1 MATAMTIIR
10 PIRANRP
17 NPLAFIKFI
26 NCIPEPARTIAS
38 LTIKSVNHTFN
49 PVRMVAGILISLAF
63 SPTTVQAHTTP
74 PPAYQLAAQQAGVP
88 VAVLY
93 AIALQESGMTLHGR
107 RVPWPWSLN
116 VAGQTQRFPNRAA
129 ACTALKQALQQVKPT
144 QVDVGLAQINLG
156 YQQHRYQNPC
166 ELLNPYR
173 NLRIAAQILLEQH
186 QPGQDWL
193 TTAGRYHRPAG
204 GEPAARYR
212 AGVSQ
217 HLMRL
222 QPVANQTTT
231 MQAVQPAIPATAH
244 PQAIQPPA
252 TAPSNPMPPGST
264 ATNADATTVRT
275 IPRLIVVEDHGGTSA
290 LPYYQTLNLPHRP
303 STGTSTTPQQ

>member
-1 MATAMTIIR
+1 MATSMTPQR
-10 PIRANRP
+10 RTRANR
-17 NPLAFIKFI
+17 NPQRTHHTRHS
-26 NCIPEPARTIAS
+26 ARITHTIGLGIALV
-38 LTIKSVNHTFN
+38 LTS
-49 PVRMVAGILISLAF
+49 
-63 SPTTVQAHTTP
+63 TTHAHTTP

-88 VAVLY
+88 VTMLY
-93 AIALQESGMTLHGR
+93 AIALQESGMNLQGR

-129 ACTALKQALQQVKPT
+129 ACAAMKRALQQFKPT
-144 QVDVGLAQINLG
+144 QVDAGLAQVNVG
-156 YQQHRYQNPC
+156 YQQHRYQEPC

-217 HLMRL
+217 HLERL
-222 QPVANQTTT
+222 QTVAPNT
-231 MQAVQPAIPATAH
+231 
-244 PQAIQPPA
+244 PPIKPIA
-252 TAPSNPMPPGST
+252 AKAPLSSKPPSGSP
-264 ATNADATTVRT
+264 NS
-275 IPRLIVVEDHGGTSA
+275 LIVVEDLGGTSA
-290 LPYYQTLNLPHRP
+290 LPYYEALNLQPRP
-303 STGTSTTPQQ
+303 DHASITPQQ

>member
-1 MATAMTIIR
+1 M
-10 PIRANRP
+10 
-17 NPLAFIKFI
+17 
-26 NCIPEPARTIAS
+26 
-38 LTIKSVNHTFN
+38 
-49 PVRMVAGILISLAF
+49 
-63 SPTTVQAHTTP
+63 
-74 PPAYQLAAQQAGVP
+74 
-88 VAVLY
+88 LY
-93 AIALQESGMTLHGR
+93 AIALQESGMTRHGR

-129 ACTALKQALQQVKPT
+129 ACVALKQALQQVKST

-217 HLMRL
+217 HLERL
-222 QPVANQTTT
+222 QPVASQTTT
-231 MQAVQPAIPATAH
+231 TQTVQPAIPATAH

-252 TAPSNPMPPGST
+252 TAPSNLMPSSST

-275 IPRLIVVEDHGGTSA
+275 TPRLIVVEDRGGTSA
-290 LPYYQTLNLPHRP
+290 LPYYQSLNLPP
-303 STGTSTTPQQ
+303 QPGSGSGSGSGTSTGTTPQQ